1 MILPGGVGQASSG
14 GCGVRMMLAGVCR
27 LRPSRAV
34 VRAIRV
40 VVGLLVIGVL
50 VVEGVTL
57 AGHSGTLADALGRAN
72 LGLVALALTLEAASW
87 LAFAALHRRM
97 LSSGGL
103 RVPLP
108 KIASALLVA
117 NALSATLP
125 VGSAVAAGYNF
136 TRFRRFGA
144 SGPLAAWVLVI
155 SGLIST
161 ATLGALGLAAASV
174 VGSNR
179 TSSVA
184 AIIAVAITVAV
195 AAALHAANQ
204 RPEALVRLGRR
215 GVRAWNRISRHAP
228 SHGFDRVDAFV
239 AQVVLIRPRGRDWLA
254 GVGFAAVNWIT
265 DVACFVVACHA
276 VGISDLAPRVIVIA
290 YAADAVV
297 GAAPLLPGGIGLVEG
312 ALVIALV
319 GGGIPFAA
327 ATAAVVIYRG
337 ISFVLVAV
345 VGWALWLATRDR
357 QHRARDAIDNEG
369 NQGAR
374 PRIGQILPT
383 GRPLERQD
391 SAGAAFTVE
400 CSGTSGRH
408 APAMT
413 AASASSAA
421 ATVSECNTPKWLP
434 RNPISGGPAKKA
446 V

>member
-1 MILPGGVGQASSG
+1 
-14 GCGVRMMLAGVCR
+14 MMLAEVRR

-50 VVEGVTL
+50 VVEGVAL
-57 AGHSGTLADALGRAN
+57 AGHSGALADALAHAN
-72 LGLVALALTLEAASW
+72 LGLVALALALEVASW

-108 KIASALLVA
+108 KIASVLLVA

-125 VGSAVAAGYNF
+125 VGGAVATGYNF

-144 SGPLAAWVLVI
+144 SVPLAAWVLLI

-161 ATLGALGLAAASV
+161 AVLGALGLAAASV

-184 AIIAVAITVAV
+184 AIIAVGVTLTVAGG
-195 AAALHAANQ
+195 LYAANQ

-215 GVRAWNRISRHAP
+215 GVRALNRINRRPP
-228 SHGFDRVDAFV
+228 SHGFDRVDAFA
-239 AQVVLIRPRGRDWLA
+239 AQIVMIRPRRRRDWLA
-254 GVGFAAVNWIT
+254 GVGFAAVNWIA
-265 DVACFVVACHA
+265 DVACFVMACHA
-276 VGISDLAPRVIVIA
+276 VGISDLAPRTIVIA

-312 ALVIALV
+312 ALVVALV

-337 ISFVLVAV
+337 ISFVLVVV
-345 VGWALWLATRDR
+345 VGWTLWLWTRHGQRHAQDAPVDR
-357 QHRARDAIDNEG
+357 T
-369 NQGAR
+369 
-374 PRIGQILPT
+374 PR
-383 GRPLERQD
+383 R
-391 SAGAAFTVE
+391 
-400 CSGTSGRH
+400 SGRATLPG
-408 APAMT
+408 APAT
-413 AASASSAA
+413 APLA
-421 ATVSECNTPKWLP
+421 ATTGQD
-434 RNPISGGPAKKA
+434 R
-446 V
+446 

>member
-1 MILPGGVGQASSG
+1 MWGAT
-14 GCGVRMMLAGVCR
+14 RMMLAEVRR

-50 VVEGVTL
+50 VVESVAL
-57 AGHSGTLADALGRAN
+57 AGHSGALVDALAHAN
-72 LGLVALALTLEAASW
+72 LGLVALALALEVASW

-108 KIASALLVA
+108 KIASVLLVA

-125 VGSAVAAGYNF
+125 VGGAVATGYNF

-144 SGPLAAWVLVI
+144 SAPLAAWVLVI
-155 SGLIST
+155 SGLISS

-184 AIIAVAITVAV
+184 AIIAVGVTLTVAGG
-195 AAALHAANQ
+195 LYAANQ

-215 GVRAWNRISRHAP
+215 GVRALNRISRRSP
-228 SHGFDRVDAFV
+228 PHGFDRVDAFA
-239 AQVVLIRPRGRDWLA
+239 AQMVMIRPRGRDWLA
-254 GVGFAAVNWIT
+254 GVGLAAVNWIA
-265 DVACFVVACHA
+265 DVACLACHA
-276 VGISDLAPRVIVIA
+276 VGISDLGPRTIVIA

-312 ALVIALV
+312 ALVVALV

-327 ATAAVVIYRG
+327 ATVAVVTYRG
-337 ISFVLVAV
+337 IRFVLVVV
-345 VGWALWLATRDR
+345 VGWTLWLWTRHGQRHAQAAPVDRTPRRSCRATP
-357 QHRARDAIDNEG
+357 H
-369 NQGAR
+369 
-374 PRIGQILPT
+374 
-383 GRPLERQD
+383 
-391 SAGAAFTVE
+391 
-400 CSGTSGRH
+400 H
-408 APAMT
+408 APAT
-413 AASASSAA
+413 GPLA
-421 ATVSECNTPKWLP
+421 ATT
-434 RNPISGGPAKKA
+434 GQDG
-446 V
+446 

>member
-1 MILPGGVGQASSG
+1 MWGAT
-14 GCGVRMMLAGVCR
+14 RMMLAEVRR

-50 VVEGVTL
+50 VVESVAL
-57 AGHSGTLADALGRAN
+57 AGHSGALVDALAHAN
-72 LGLVALALTLEAASW
+72 LGLVALALALEVASW

-108 KIASALLVA
+108 KIASVLLVA

-125 VGSAVAAGYNF
+125 VGGAVATGYNF

-144 SGPLAAWVLVI
+144 SVPLAAWVLVI
-155 SGLIST
+155 SGLISS

-184 AIIAVAITVAV
+184 AIIAVGVTLTVAGG
-195 AAALHAANQ
+195 LYAANQ

-215 GVRAWNRISRHAP
+215 GVRALNRISRRPP
-228 SHGFDRVDAFV
+228 SHGFDRVDAFA
-239 AQVVLIRPRGRDWLA
+239 AQIVMIRPRGRDWLA
-254 GVGFAAVNWIT
+254 GVGLAAVNWIA
-265 DVACFVVACHA
+265 DVACFVMACHA
-276 VGISDLAPRVIVIA
+276 VGISDLGPRTIVIA

-312 ALVIALV
+312 ALVVALV

-327 ATAAVVIYRG
+327 ATAAVVTYRG
-337 ISFVLVAV
+337 ISFVLVVV
-345 VGWALWLATRDR
+345 VGWTLWLWTRHRQRHAQAAPVDRTPRRSYRATP
-357 QHRARDAIDNEG
+357 H
-369 NQGAR
+369 
-374 PRIGQILPT
+374 
-383 GRPLERQD
+383 
-391 SAGAAFTVE
+391 
-400 CSGTSGRH
+400 H
-408 APAMT
+408 APAT
-413 AASASSAA
+413 GPLA
-421 ATVSECNTPKWLP
+421 ATT
-434 RNPISGGPAKKA
+434 GQDG
-446 V
+446 